1 MKSINHIHVPRC
13 SGVYLRS
20 HIISDLKVRGI
31 EYFATNSEDISEH
44 TFKNKRFISGH
55 LGLTPLKYR
64 DDLINIA
71 LVRNP
76 VDRFISNFLY
86 INKGLRQLQLNNEL
100 EKWIEDSTQLNI
112 QAKSFASTIN
122 EEKYNLAHGKN
133 ERALNGWFLEDINVS
148 IDDIKT
154 FIDTIEVIET
164 IENHDIFIKKTNK
177 LLLDVFGFESI
188 SNNLKINSNFN
199 TMVVSK
205 NLIKKIE
212 ELNELDME
220 VYEYVSGKG

>member
-13 SGVYLRS
+13 SGVHLRS
-20 HIISDLKVRGI
+20 HIVSDLKVRGI
-31 EYFATNSEDISEH
+31 EYFATNSEDISEIN
-44 TFKNKRFISGH
+44 FKNKGFISGH
-55 LGLTPLKYR
+55 FGLTPLKYR

-100 EKWIEDSTQLNI
+100 EKWIENPAQLNI

-122 EEKYNLAHGKN
+122 EEKYNLAHEKN
-133 ERALNGWFLEDINVS
+133 ERAINGWFLEDITIS
-148 IDDIKT
+148 INDIKS
-154 FIDTIEVIET
+154 FIDTLEIIET
-164 IENHDIFIKKTNK
+164 IDNHDIFIKKTNK

-188 SNNLKINSNFN
+188 SNNLKINSNFHN
-199 TMVVSK
+199 MVVSK

-212 ELNELDME
+212 ELNSLDME
-220 VYEYVSGKG
+220 VYEYVNSKG